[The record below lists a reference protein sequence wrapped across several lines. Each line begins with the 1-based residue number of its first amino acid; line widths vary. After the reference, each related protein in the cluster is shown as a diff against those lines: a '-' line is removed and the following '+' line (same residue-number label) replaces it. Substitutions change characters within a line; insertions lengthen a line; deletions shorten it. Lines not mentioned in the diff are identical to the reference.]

1 MEYTRVKLF
10 LKEDAVDELT
20 AVLEGTGV
28 TGVILE
34 SPDALRELMD
44 KKNEYDWDYIDE
56 SVLALEHVPASVTF
70 FLEDRLEEIDHM
82 DEILDSIRHLPI
94 DRVEIATVNDE
105 DWKDNWKTYFKP
117 TKITEK
123 IIVKPTWEAYE
134 TTSENDLIIELDPG
148 MAFGTGT
155 HPTTTM
161 CLRLMEKY
169 MPAEGATV
177 MDVGCGSGILSI
189 GAVLLGAVRVL
200 AIELDPLAIEVTR
213 NNIMVNKMEDDI
225 LVIQEDLS
233 TGIEERFDVIVANL
247 TADLICRLAQTANLQ
262 LKPTGKLIVS
272 GILDEQYK
280 RVEDCMDNA
289 GFHVKEQISQD
300 GWVAMSAYAR

>member
-117 TKITEK
+117 TRITDK
-123 IIVKPTWEAYE
+123 IIVKPTWETYE

-225 LVIQEDLS
+225 QVIQEDLS

-262 LKPTGKLIVS
+262 LKHTGKLIVS

-289 GFHVKEQISQD
+289 GFQVKEQISQD
-300 GWVAMSAYAR
+300 GWVAMSAYTR

>member
-1 MEYTRVKLF
+1 
-10 LKEDAVDELT
+10 
-20 AVLEGTGV
+20 
-28 TGVILE
+28 VILE

-117 TKITEK
+117 TRITDK
-123 IIVKPTWEAYE
+123 IIVKPTWETYE

-225 LVIQEDLS
+225 QVIQEDLS

-262 LKPTGKLIVS
+262 LKHTGKLIVS

-289 GFHVKEQISQD
+289 GFQVKEQISQD
-300 GWVAMSAYAR
+300 GWVAMSAYTR